1 MIMNIRRLPS
11 GNYQIREMYNGKVYT
26 KTISHKPQQREA
38 ELIMNALVN
47 AKSVEK
53 GTFQY
58 YADKYINIKENV
70 LSPSTIYCYKRI
82 LRYISD
88 DFKRKD
94 INDISAAD
102 VQAEVNTYSLDHS
115 PKSTRNYFALISAV
129 LKTFRPQ
136 LSLNTTLPQ
145 KVKNEPY
152 IPSEEDVNRILEAA
166 KDSKYELT
174 LYLCCLGLRKS
185 EIIALTDSDYED
197 GVIHIQS
204 ARVYDGEEY
213 VKKTT
218 KTTMSNRYIAVPE
231 YVRTLIERDGLHFDF
246 HINSFDQWLSRL
258 QKSLDI
264 PHFSPHK
271 FRHYFAS
278 KMLTVTDS
286 RTVQELGGW
295 SSSYTMQRVYEH
307 SLNAK
312 NIEKQKE
319 MLSKLFG

>member
-1 MIMNIRRLPS
+1 MNIRRLPS
-11 GNYQIREMYNGKVYT
+11 GNYQIRETYNGKQYT
-26 KTISHKPQQREA
+26 KTISHKPSDREA
-38 ELIMNALVN
+38 DLIMNTLIMR
-47 AKSVEK
+47 KSVEK
-53 GTFQY
+53 GTFQFY
-58 YADKYINIKENV
+58 SERYINIKENV

-82 LRYISD
+82 LKYISD

-94 INDISAAD
+94 INDITVAD
-102 VQAEVNTYSLDHS
+102 IQAEVNTYSLNHS
-115 PKSTRNYFALISAV
+115 PKSTRNYFALISAIF
-129 LKTFRPQ
+129 KTFKPTMII
-136 LSLNTTLPQ
+136 NITLPQ
-145 KVKNEPY
+145 KIKNEPY

-185 EIIALTDSDYED
+185 EIIALTDADYED
-197 GVIHIQS
+197 GVLHIQS
-204 ARVYDGEEY
+204 ARVYDGADY

-218 KTTMSNRYIAVPE
+218 KTTMSNRYIACPE
-231 YVRTLIERDGLHFDF
+231 YVRMLIERDGLHFDF
-246 HINSFDQWLSRL
+246 HINSFDQWLTRL
-258 QKSLDI
+258 QRNLGI

-295 SSSYTMQRVYEH
+295 SSNYTMQRVYTH

-319 MLSKLFG
+319 MLTKLFG